1 MVAFDNNECVKFI
14 SIFVR
19 GLLAAY
25 QMFSLSSEPLL
36 FGSNA
41 KGNTQPHNIDIHAV
55 NGSGGGAAFTTV
67 DSGQEKVFTF
77 KAKVAGLFMYHCAV
91 GNIVDHISNGMY
103 GLVLVEPEGRLP
115 SVSKNLLLFWTTAIF
130 TMWMVILIAF
140 FFILIKVRKQNKK

>member
-1 MVAFDNNECVKFI
+1 
-14 SIFVR
+14 
-19 GLLAAY
+19 
-25 QMFSLSSEPLL
+25 MFSLSSEPLL